1 MIMSLLN
8 LLKDSLKAYF
18 SDRSIIYAAGLA
30 YYAVFA
36 IAPLLVLV
44 VSVAG
49 LFVGRSAAVEQ
60 IAEQVGYLVGP
71 QLAGLLG
78 ELARAVEGQSL
89 GAGAT
94 VLSVL
99 GLLLGAAGIF
109 TQLDE
114 ALNDIWGLSTLRPQS
129 FGERVILLRQKT
141 APFVIV
147 LFLGILLSSSVAADT
162 LIGSLAERLARIWP
176 QAAGL
181 QPHINRLIIPILAF
195 FTFLVIFKWLP
206 DARSRWR
213 DMAVGALLT
222 TGLFLIGRY
231 LLTFYL
237 NRGATISLVGTAGAI
252 VILLIWV
259 YYSAQI
265 VLFGAEFTKL
275 YADRFGQP
283 IEPRSMIFYDERDV

>member
-49 LFVGRSAAVEQ
+49 LFVGRSAAVER
-60 IAEQVGYLVGP
+60 IAEQVSYLVGP

-147 LFLGILLSSSVAADT
+147 LFLGILLGSSVAADT
-162 LIGSLAERLARIWP
+162 LIGSLAEPAGPHL
-176 QAAGL
+176 AAGGGAAPAHQPADYPRPRFLHLPRDL
-181 QPHINRLIIPILAF
+181 QVAAGCALALAGYGRGRTADDGAVLDRPLF
-195 FTFLVIFKWLP
+195 ADFLPEPGGDDL
-206 DARSRWR
+206 AGGHGGR
-213 DMAVGALLT
+213 DRDPADLGLLL
-222 TGLFLIGRY
+222 G
-231 LLTFYL
+231 
-237 NRGATISLVGTAGAI
+237 
-252 VILLIWV
+252 
-259 YYSAQI
+259 
-265 VLFGAEFTKL
+265 
-275 YADRFGQP
+275 ADRALWGGVY
-283 IEPRSMIFYDERDV
+283 EAVRGSLWAAD